1 MYKTL
6 ALLSFLHLPN
16 TNQALYVKC
25 VHYWYLFN
33 IKKNIFFNLKTELRK
48 RDRQTDRKTDRQ
60 TDRHTDRQTDK
71 ERATCVHAR
80 NINLF
85 VKVVFFFRLSSFK
98 LQSSI
103 DLLSHVYRNFLTIYY
118 HTCTLF
124 KVDKTRNHQKIQN

>member
-25 VHYWYLFN
+25 IHYWYLIN
-33 IKKNIFFNLKTELRK
+33 IKKYIFFNLKTELRK
-48 RDRQTDRKTDRQ
+48 RDRQTDGWTNRQ
-60 TDRHTDRQTDK
+60 TDS

-85 VKVVFFFRLSSFK
+85 VKFVFFFFFVFQTSVF
-98 LQSSI
+98 
-103 DLLSHVYRNFLTIYY
+103 N
-118 HTCTLF
+118 
-124 KVDKTRNHQKIQN
+124 